1 MHTENFVTLGEFNSS
16 GILHRLNHYTKVM
29 FVRHPLE
36 RLISAYRS
44 KFQTIA
50 KNTEYYRRKY
60 GIKIKSR
67 LRKESLNSSELRR
80 SPVNDVRFDEFV
92 SLVVMRLIKP
102 PDRHWRPMVDLCY
115 PCAVRYDFVGRYENL
130 QAHAPATALPRACL
144 PPVRPPAPRFRACVL
159 RDHVRD
165 ACFAPDRT
173 RLRRKTLAS
182 SSATSAPT
190 SSSPGSR
197 ARANLDEGASR
208 PPSIHG
214 GWACAACAGS
224 PGRLPRRFARRA

>member
-1 MHTENFVTLGEFNSS
+1 MHTLRDFNSS

-50 KNTEYYRRKY
+50 QNTEYYRRKY

-67 LRKESLNSSELRR
+67 LRKESLNSSE
-80 SPVNDVRFDEFV
+80 PVNDVRFDEFV
-92 SLVVMRLIKP
+92 SLVVTRLIKP
-102 PDRHWRPMVDLCY
+102 LDRHWKPMADLCY

-130 QAHAPATALPRACL
+130 QAHAAGHGPAARLPSARPATRAAFQCRRALRPCLARMSATPQSFAHDRA
-144 PPVRPPAPRFRACVL
+144 
-159 RDHVRD
+159 
-165 ACFAPDRT
+165 
-173 RLRRKTLAS
+173 RLCRKTLAS

-190 SSSPGSR
+190 STSPGSR
-197 ARANLDEGASR
+197 ARANLDEGAPR

-214 GWACAACAGS
+214 GWAYAACAGS
-224 PGRLPRRFARRA
+224 PGCLPRRLALGA